1 VNLNSNSSTITHNT
15 SVMLKMEED
24 RYAFNICW
32 KCKRKDWIPFSQE
45 DIITAKK
52 CGGLFTKVLDHGDH
66 IITLKIDAN
75 GAVRR
80 EYIRAEI
87 LNVQPI
93 VT

>member
-1 VNLNSNSSTITHNT
+1 MNLDSNSSTVTHDT
-15 SVMLKMEED
+15 LVILKMEED
-24 RYAFNICW
+24 LYAFNICR

-45 DIITAKK
+45 DIEAARTN
-52 CGGLFTKVLDHGDH
+52 GGLFIKVLDHGDH

-87 LNVQPI
+87 LNSQPI
-93 VT
+93 IS

>member
-1 VNLNSNSSTITHNT
+1 
-15 SVMLKMEED
+15 MEED
-24 RYAFNICW
+24 LYAFYICR

-45 DIITAKK
+45 DINAAIK

-80 EYIRAEI
+80 EYIHAEI
-87 LNVQPI
+87 LNIQPI
-93 VT
+93 VS

>member
-1 VNLNSNSSTITHNT
+1 MNLNSNSSTVTHNT

-24 RYAFNICW
+24 LYAFNICR

-45 DIITAKK
+45 DINDARK

-87 LNVQPI
+87 LNIQPI
-93 VT
+93 VS